1 MGLYDRDYSREHE
14 PGLHLSPPRS
24 ATMQLVVVTVAV
36 YLAQIFTGGDA
47 SPVTRWLSLES
58 DWWLAPWK
66 AYQLLTYGFLH
77 DSDDIVHILIN
88 MYLLWMFGRELEERY
103 GRTEFLS
110 FYLSAIVIAGLVW
123 SGIESAVSGMPAVCL
138 GASGAVAG
146 IIALFALN
154 FPHRQ
159 VLFMFVLPMPMWIV
173 AVMAIAFDVHGAMLR
188 SGNVAFTAHLAGALF
203 GLYYYRMGWP
213 LARWRSGGS
222 GSFSMRRR
230 PKLRV
235 HEPDEDA
242 EDEED
247 DLSQKV
253 DAILQK
259 IQDQGQDSL
268 TWSERR
274 LLEKASRKYQQKR
287 K

>member
-14 PGLHLSPPRS
+14 PGFHLSAPRS

-58 DWWLAPWK
+58 NWWREPWK
-66 AYQLLTYGFLH
+66 FYQLLTYGFLH
-77 DSDDIVHILIN
+77 DPDGIEHILIN
-88 MYLLWMFGRELEERY
+88 MIVLWMFGREIEQRY

-110 FYLSAIVIAGLVW
+110 FYLSAVVVAGLVW
-123 SGIESAVSGMPAVCL
+123 SGIESATGSQAVCL
-138 GASGAVAG
+138 GASGAIAG
-146 IIALFALN
+146 VVALFALN

-159 VLFMFVLPMPMWIV
+159 VLFMFVIPMPMWIAALIV
-173 AVMAIAFDVHGAMLR
+173 LAFDIRGAMLR

-213 LARWRSGGS
+213 LGRWLTGRTGS
-222 GSFSMRRR
+222 LSIRRK

-235 HEPDEDA
+235 HEPDEDV
-242 EDEED
+242 EDEES
-247 DLSQKV
+247 DLSRKV
-253 DAILQK
+253 DEILQK

-274 LLEKASRKYQQKR
+274 LLEKASRRYQQKR